1 MTELKGLL
9 GLKGDGFRV
18 KRGRIQ
24 GERGTDSGLLE
35 GRIQGKRGHCYIVP
49 KRRCMDQQKVSQ
61 PVYKSNA
68 LIEASYRLTPA
79 EQRIMLAC
87 IAQVRRDQPI
97 TDEVMYS
104 VSVADY
110 AELVGTESHSIYK
123 ELADAA
129 LRLKRREVWITERPN
144 GNGNREKTL
153 ITGWVQSIAYC
164 KAEGRVE
171 LRFTKD
177 MLPYLTQ
184 LTEQFTRYALTDVAK
199 LNSGYAIRLYEL
211 LCQWRGTGER
221 EVSVEWLRSA
231 FQLGD
236 KYPALKDFKRRVIVP
251 AVDQINEHSP
261 LWVKWDQRK
270 TGKKVSHLCFTF
282 GEKEPPQKVKQV
294 ASTQA
299 GKKPAGGQAMYGIP
313 ASVIA
318 AHAQPGEAW
327 EDAALRVLEERRQKA
342 Q

>member
-1 MTELKGLL
+1 MK
-9 GLKGDGFRV
+9 
-18 KRGRIQ
+18 Q
-24 GERGTDSGLLE
+24 
-35 GRIQGKRGHCYIVP
+35 P
-49 KRRCMDQQKVSQ
+49 PASQ
-61 PVYKSNA
+61 PIYKSNA

-97 TDEVMYS
+97 TDEIMYT

-110 AELVGTESHSIYK
+110 AELVGTESHSVYK

-144 GNGNREKTL
+144 GNGIHEQTL
-153 ITGWVQSIAYC
+153 VTGWVQSIIYR
-164 KAEGRVE
+164 KNEGRVE
-171 LRFTKD
+171 LRFSKD

-221 EVSVEWLRSA
+221 EASVEWLRDA
-231 FQLGD
+231 FRLEG
-236 KYPALKDFKRRVIVP
+236 KYPAIKDFKRWVIVP

-261 LWVKWDQRK
+261 LWVRWEQRK
-270 TGKKVSHLCFTF
+270 TGKKVSHLCFSF
-282 GEKEPPQKVKQV
+282 GEKERPQKAKQV
-294 ASTQA
+294 ANNQA
-299 GKKPAGGQAMYGIP
+299 GQQPAGGHAMYGIP
-313 ASVIA
+313 ASMIA
-318 AHAQPGEAW
+318 KHAKPGEAW
-327 EDAALRVLEERRQKA
+327 EDAALRVLEERRQKV